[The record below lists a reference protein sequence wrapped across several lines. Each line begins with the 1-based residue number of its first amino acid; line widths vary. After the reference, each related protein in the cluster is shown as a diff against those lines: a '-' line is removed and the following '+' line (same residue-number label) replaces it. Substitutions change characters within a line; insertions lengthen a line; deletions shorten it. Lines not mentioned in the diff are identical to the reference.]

1 MNKRKNC
8 ELSPESLENQNKD
21 KISKMDPNTTVANLS
36 VRDLTSLL
44 REINRESLEEVHQK
58 LNTVWNTMN
67 QITEENKELKAKIEM
82 MSQEAER
89 SRRHML
95 MLEDQVKRKNLIFKG
110 VPTENNLAQAASRV
124 IKDNLKINTP
134 VHVKSTK
141 KIFDRNGSMGI
152 VVELD
157 DEQQVT
163 EILRNTKNLAG
174 THISVEK
181 DLNQERQENKKAMLK
196 MRKNILGIDNSRRV
210 QVRDDR
216 LKIESTTLSWN
227 RDKELVNGQEKGSVA
242 LEKIYGKQKIQNLDL
257 NYYNLLLNR
266 N

>member
-1 MNKRKNC
+1 
-8 ELSPESLENQNKD
+8 
-21 KISKMDPNTTVANLS
+21 MDPNTKVTNLS
-36 VRDLTSLL
+36 VGDLRDLMT
-44 REINRESLEEVHQK
+44 EINRESLKEVHEK
-58 LNTVWNTMN
+58 LNTVWNAMN
-67 QITEENKELKAKIEM
+67 VISEENKELKARIEI

-95 MLEDQVKRKNLIFKG
+95 KLEDQVKRKNLIFKG
-110 VPTENNLAQAASRV
+110 VPSAETNLAQVANRV
-124 IKDNLKINTP
+124 IKENLKVNTP

-157 DEQQVT
+157 DEEQVT

-174 THISVEK
+174 TRISVEK
-181 DLNQERQENKKAMLK
+181 DLNQERQEDKKAMLK
-196 MRKNILGIDNSRRV
+196 MRRNILGIDNSRRV

-216 LKIESTTLSWN
+216 LKIENTTLTWN
-227 RDKELVNGQEKGSVA
+227 REKELVNGQEKGSAA
-242 LEKIYGKQKIQNLDL
+242 LERIYGKDKIQSLDL
-257 NYYNLLLNR
+257 RYYNLLSNR